1 LKRVIARA
9 ELGRHELI
17 TAARAAFELGQSL
30 DWKSHDPYDVLLSP
44 FARPLRTA
52 WPLGAR
58 ILLQIGKR
66 SGRRFRTLL
75 RVPAHEEPKA
85 LADFLLAGAILARQ
99 GEEWAAEYAQELP
112 RRLERAAVRNP
123 AGHGWGL
130 QLPWVSRFGR
140 IDAGEPNNYTTT
152 AVCQALLAGY
162 EVWGRQASLDAAL
175 AGVAFILDGLGA
187 MTHRG
192 RQWLRYTKTSQSPII
207 NIQASSASLL
217 TRAASHSGE
226 QRLLDAADQ
235 AAEAVI
241 ASQGQHGEWTYS
253 DDGRG
258 RFIDGFHT
266 GFTLQGLQ
274 EYTALRGEH
283 AVAGTLPAIESG
295 FHYFKHHLLAS
306 DGRPR
311 DFADGQVSLD
321 GQTLGQAV
329 QTLVVCGGAD
339 DSDLA
344 FRNCRLAL
352 ERFQLKKVH
361 FPLLRWSVGP
371 ALLATAFVVRAL
383 DDLPP
388 GDDRASGGS

>member
-1 LKRVIARA
+1 MLTRSHLSRD
-9 ELGRHELI
+9 ELI
-17 TAARAAFELGQSL
+17 AAAGAAFELGQSL
-30 DWKSHDPYDVLLSP
+30 NWKSHDPYDVLLSP

-75 RVPAHEEPKA
+75 QVPVHEEPKA
-85 LADFLLAGAILARQ
+85 LADFLLAGTILTRQ

-112 RRLERAAVRNP
+112 GRLERAAVRSP

-152 AVCQALLAGY
+152 AVCQALLADY
-162 EVWGRQASLDAAL
+162 DLWGREASLDAAL
-175 AGVAFILDGLGA
+175 SGVSFILDGLGTI
-187 MTHRG
+187 THRR
-192 RQWLRYTKTSQSPII
+192 RQWLRYTKTSPSPII

-217 TRAASHSGE
+217 TRAASQSGE

-253 DDGRG
+253 ADERG
-258 RFIDGFHT
+258 GFVDGFHT

-274 EYTALRGEH
+274 EYSGLRGEH

-295 FHYFKHHLLAS
+295 FRYFKHHLLAP

-321 GQTLGQAV
+321 GQTLAQAV

-344 FRNCRLAL
+344 LRNCRLAL
-352 ERFQLKKVH
+352 GRFQLKRVH

-371 ALLATAFVVRAL
+371 AVLATSFLVRAL

-388 GDDRASGGS
+388 GDDRASGRVVS

>member
-1 LKRVIARA
+1 
-9 ELGRHELI
+9 
-17 TAARAAFELGQSL
+17 
-30 DWKSHDPYDVLLSP
+30 
-44 FARPLRTA
+44 
-52 WPLGAR
+52 
-58 ILLQIGKR
+58 
-66 SGRRFRTLL
+66 
-75 RVPAHEEPKA
+75 
-85 LADFLLAGAILARQ
+85 
-99 GEEWAAEYAQELP
+99 
-112 RRLERAAVRNP
+112 
-123 AGHGWGL
+123 
-130 QLPWVSRFGR
+130 
-140 IDAGEPNNYTTT
+140 
-152 AVCQALLAGY
+152 VCQALLADY

-253 DDGRG
+253 DDGTG

-295 FHYFKHHLLAS
+295 FHYFKLHLLAS

-321 GQTLGQAV
+321 GQTLAQAV

-371 ALLATAFVVRAL
+371 ALLATAFFVRAL

>member
-1 LKRVIARA
+1 MVTRS
-9 ELGRHELI
+9 ELGRDELI
-17 TAARAAFELGQSL
+17 AAARAAFELGQTL

-85 LADFLLAGAILARQ
+85 LADFLLAGTILTRQ

-112 RRLERAAVRNP
+112 RRLERAAVRSP

-152 AVCQALLAGY
+152 AVCQALLADY
-162 EVWGRQASLDAAL
+162 DLWGREASLGAAL
-175 AGVAFILDGLGA
+175 SGVSFILDGLG
-187 MTHRG
+187 TITYRR
-192 RQWLRYTKTSQSPII
+192 RQWLRYTKTSSSPII

-217 TRAASHSGE
+217 TRAASQSGN
-226 QRLLDAADQ
+226 QRLLDRADQ

-253 DDGRG
+253 ADEKG
-258 RFIDGFHT
+258 RFVDGFHT

-274 EYTALRGEH
+274 EYAALRGEH
-283 AVAGTLPAIESG
+283 AVAGTRGAIESG
-295 FHYFKHHLLAS
+295 FRYFKQHLLTP
-306 DGRPR
+306 DGLPR
-311 DFADGQVSLD
+311 GFAGGRVSFD
-321 GQTLGQAV
+321 GQTLAQAI
-329 QTLVVCGGAD
+329 QTLVVCGKESDVTMALRLWGLGAGRGNR
-339 DSDLA
+339 SS
-344 FRNCRLAL
+344 
-352 ERFQLKKVH
+352 Q
-361 FPLLRWSVGP
+361 FPTLRWTIAPLVV
-371 ALLATAFVVRAL
+371 AAAFIVRAL
-383 DDLPP
+383 HE
-388 GDDRASGGS
+388 G

>member
-1 LKRVIARA
+1 VVTRS
-9 ELGRHELI
+9 ELGRDELI
-17 TAARAAFELGQSL
+17 AAARAAFELGQSL
-30 DWKSHDPYDVLLSP
+30 NWKSHDPYDVLLSP

-66 SGRRFRTLL
+66 SGRRLRTLL

-99 GEEWAAEYAQELP
+99 EEDWAAEYAQELP
-112 RRLERAAVRNP
+112 DRLERAAVRSP
-123 AGHGWGL
+123 AGYGWGL

-152 AVCQALLAGY
+152 AVCQALLADY
-162 EVWGRQASLDAAL
+162 DLWGREASLDAAL
-175 AGVAFILDGLGA
+175 SGVSFILDGLGTI
-187 MTHRG
+187 THRR
-192 RQWLRYTKTSQSPII
+192 RQWLRYTKTSPSPII

-217 TRAASHSGE
+217 TRAASHSSE

-253 DDGRG
+253 ADERG
-258 RFIDGFHT
+258 RFVDGFHT

-274 EYTALRGEH
+274 EYAGLRGEH

-295 FHYFKHHLLAS
+295 FRYFKQHLLTP
-306 DGRPR
+306 DGLPR
-311 DFADGQVSLD
+311 GFADGRVSLD
-321 GQTLGQAV
+321 GQTLAQAI
-329 QTLVVCGGAD
+329 QTLVVCGNESDVTMALHLARLGAARGNG
-339 DSDLA
+339 SS
-344 FRNCRLAL
+344 
-352 ERFQLKKVH
+352 Q
-361 FPLLRWSVGP
+361 FPTLRWTIAPLVLAAAFLVSVLHDG
-371 ALLATAFVVRAL
+371 
-383 DDLPP
+383 
-388 GDDRASGGS
+388 